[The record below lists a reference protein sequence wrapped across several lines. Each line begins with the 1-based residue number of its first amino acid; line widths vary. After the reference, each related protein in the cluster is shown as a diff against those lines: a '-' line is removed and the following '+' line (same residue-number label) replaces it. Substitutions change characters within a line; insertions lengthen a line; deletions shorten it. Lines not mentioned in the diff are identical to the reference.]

1 MKHPPALIWLCLL
14 ILPVDG
20 LNNCTTQDISVHQNL
35 TFPGGVLSP
44 VANIS
49 WGSQEIPQIA
59 CIDKFVLLYR
69 WEDENSLVLCPS
81 YNVTQIDSQHYQCQ
95 ANFSRQACNRTVTLT
110 LESWIGNTLH
120 QGPSGVVFINCSLSQ
135 PSSNDS
141 AGLAEAIF
149 SIIGS
154 VAPIL
159 TAEDKTK
166 CENFTEWTQ
175 WSTCSKSCGDKP
187 GVRTRSRKSQ
197 CEEIKTDWEE
207 SICMVNKCPV
217 HCLWSTWGEWS
228 QCSQTCGTG
237 SRTRQRL
244 VEREPKYDGIPCLEQ
259 DDHETEACTAHSCPV
274 NGEW

>member
-20 LNNCTTQDISVHQNL
+20 LNNCTIQDIGVHQNM

-110 LESWIGNTLH
+110 LESWIGNSLYNL
-120 QGPSGVVFINCSLSQ
+120 SSLVFINCSSHHEQHL
-135 PSSNDS
+135 
-141 AGLAEAIF
+141 GLADAIL

-154 VAPIL
+154 V
-159 TAEDKTK
+159 
-166 CENFTEWTQ
+166 
-175 WSTCSKSCGDKP
+175 
-187 GVRTRSRKSQ
+187 V
-197 CEEIKTDWEE
+197 
-207 SICMVNKCPV
+207 PV
-217 HCLWSTWGEWS
+217 LAA
-228 QCSQTCGTG
+228 GTF
-237 SRTRQRL
+237 
-244 VEREPKYDGIPCLEQ
+244 
-259 DDHETEACTAHSCPV
+259 
-274 NGEW
+274 